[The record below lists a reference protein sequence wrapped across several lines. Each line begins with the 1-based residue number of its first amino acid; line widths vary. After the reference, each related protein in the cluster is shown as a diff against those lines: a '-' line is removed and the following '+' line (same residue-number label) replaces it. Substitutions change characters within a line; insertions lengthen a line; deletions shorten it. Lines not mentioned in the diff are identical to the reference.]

1 MRLLNSETRR
11 LLPAAVFCVL
21 LAFLVS
27 FWIMLRFVHW
37 DAQYRALDPRHYKIQ
52 VVTAAD
58 YVRLAD
64 PANRVVKLSDGP
76 TIEKAP
82 LWEEVVLRNYRPTD
96 DGRFYVLVT
105 TKGTAHILPYV
116 EGDLVV
122 FGFFA
127 ACGLF
132 FSLWNLRLKG

>member
-1 MRLLNSETRR
+1 
-11 LLPAAVFCVL
+11 
-21 LAFLVS
+21 
-27 FWIMLRFVHW
+27 MLRFVHR
-37 DAQYRALDPRHYKIQ
+37 DAQHRALDPQHYIVQ

-58 YVRLAD
+58 YRRLAD
-64 PANRVVKLSDGP
+64 PANREVRLSDGH
-76 TIEKAP
+76 TIHKAP
-82 LWEEVVLRNYRPTD
+82 IWDKVVLPNYKPTD

-116 EGDLVV
+116 EGELIF
-122 FGFFA
+122 FGVSL